1 MKIMIYAQELLSV
14 VLTPFVLWLSLP
26 DCAPAIVDFFRE
38 FSIHV
43 DSLGYVCSFAVFD
56 FKRHGNVKVSLDL
69 VLALFSSVG
78 TVPFPWLPLSLVTIT
93 TPRSM
98 ISVDLWGTRG
108 TCIDGLHGNRYIDG
122 RDGPLN
128 AIGPVKAFSLTCFL
142 SCLVW
147 RANGSKRRTPD
158 VERGQDGEEF
168 SQL

>member
-78 TVPFPWLPLSLVTIT
+78 TAPFPWLPLSLVTIT
-93 TPRSM
+93 TPKSM
-98 ISVDLWGTRG
+98 ISQWIFGVRVVPALMDFMA
-108 TCIDGLHGNRYIDG
+108 IDILMEEMG
-122 RDGPLN
+122 R
-128 AIGPVKAFSLTCFL
+128 
-142 SCLVW
+142 
-147 RANGSKRRTPD
+147 
-158 VERGQDGEEF
+158 
-168 SQL
+168 